1 MHVGGEEYLSD
12 ITRNTAYRGE
22 SSIEACAMQVRKL
35 SAGRKLIAAC
45 HSIIE
50 MVEHPNEAA
59 TLEDTINIAESTIMA
74 ILGRPSPRER
84 HGAEKKIKEVLSRTV
99 EILETGKTAA
109 ASREWTRAL
118 TT

>member
-1 MHVGGEEYLSD
+1 
-12 ITRNTAYRGE
+12 
-22 SSIEACAMQVRKL
+22 MQVRKL

-74 ILGRPSPRER
+74 IRDGQARENDMGPKKSRRFYRER
-84 HGAEKKIKEVLSRTV
+84 LRFWK
-99 EILETGKTAA
+99 TGKTAA